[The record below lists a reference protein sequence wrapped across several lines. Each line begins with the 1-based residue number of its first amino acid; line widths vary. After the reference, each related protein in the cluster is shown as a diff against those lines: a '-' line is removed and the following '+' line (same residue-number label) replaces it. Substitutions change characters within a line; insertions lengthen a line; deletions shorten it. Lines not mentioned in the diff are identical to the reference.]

1 MKRLGIALAAL
12 AAALVMA
19 APASAATWI
28 VDDNGLD
35 CLDANQV
42 SIQAAVTAAAP
53 GDNIKVCAG
62 VYNEEVDVTKP
73 GLKLY
78 STPKRAAIIKAPPTI
93 AASSDK
99 AIVNISADGVS
110 LERFT
115 VAGPGPGP
123 CDTLRYGVFVT
134 GGTDVLVKDNHITRI
149 QDTPFSGCQNGIGL
163 RVGSDFLGFSAEA
176 EVSDN
181 LIDNYQKGGMV
192 IDGPGTDVLVQQN
205 RTDGIGPTPITAQN
219 GIQVSRSATA
229 EVLENIVED
238 NTYTLAPVFGA
249 TGILLFQLD
258 GGVLVKQNNAQRND
272 DNVGV
277 YETTGS
283 TIEQNDLV
291 RSTFFD
297 GIYMGSDT
305 SGNLLRLNF
314 LRNNAEHDC
323 HDDAAPGANVWDNND
338 GVTQNRPGLCFPD
351 GGDKPGRQEESNRRL
366 GGPAPLLP

>member
-1 MKRLGIALAAL
+1 MKRLGIALAAV
-12 AAALVMA
+12 AAVLVMA

-53 GDNIKVCAG
+53 GDNIKVCRG
-62 VYNEEVDVTKP
+62 VYNEEVDITKP
-73 GLKLY
+73 NLKLY

-99 AIVNISADGVS
+99 AIVNIAADGVT

-134 GGTDVLVKDNHITRI
+134 DGNGVAVKDNHITRI

-163 RVGSDFLGFSAEA
+163 RVGSQASGFAA
-176 EVSDN
+176 DADITDN
-181 LIDNYQKGGMV
+181 LVDNYQKGGIV
-192 IDGPGTDVLVQQN
+192 IDGPGTNALVQQN

-229 EVLENIVED
+229 EVLTNIVED
-238 NTYTLAPVFGA
+238 NTYTLAPTFGA
-249 TGILLFQLD
+249 TGILLFELD

-272 DNVGV
+272 DNVGA
-277 YETTGS
+277 YDTTGA

-297 GIYMGSDT
+297 GIYMSSDT
-305 SGNLLRLNF
+305 AGNQIRLNF

-323 HDDAAPGANVWDNND
+323 HDDTSGANVWENND
-338 GVTQNRPGLCFPD
+338 GVTQNRPGLCSPD
-351 GGDKPGRQEESNRRL
+351 GGEKPGRQEESNRRL
-366 GGPAPLLP
+366 GGPGILLP

>member
-1 MKRLGIALAAL
+1 
-12 AAALVMA
+12 MA
-19 APASAATWI
+19 APAGAAQWI

-42 SIQAAVTAAAP
+42 SIQAAVNAAAP

-62 VYNEEVDVTKP
+62 VYNEEVDVNKAN
-73 GLKLY
+73 LKLY

-99 AIVNISADGVS
+99 AIVNIAADGVS

-115 VAGPGPGP
+115 VTGPGPGP

-134 GGTDVLVKDNHITRI
+134 DGNGVLVKDNRITRI

-163 RVGSDFLGFSAEA
+163 RVGSEFLGFAA
-176 EVSDN
+176 DADVTDN
-181 LIDNYQKGGMV
+181 LIDNYQKGGVV
-192 IDGPGTDVLVQQN
+192 IDGTGTNVLLQQN

-219 GIQVSRSATA
+219 GIQISRGATS

-238 NTYTLAPVFGA
+238 NTYTLAPTFGA

-272 DNVGV
+272 DNVGA
-277 YETTGS
+277 YETEGS

-297 GIYMGSDT
+297 GIFMNSDT

-314 LRNNAEHDC
+314 MRDNDEHDC
-323 HDDAAPGANVWDNND
+323 HDEAPPGANTWDNND
-338 GVTQNRPGLCFPD
+338 GVTSFGSAICTPD

-366 GGPAPLLP
+366 GGPMPTLP

>member
-1 MKRLGIALAAL
+1 MRGWGIALAVV
-12 AAALVMA
+12 AAGLVMA
-19 APASAATWI
+19 APAGAAQWI

-73 GLKLY
+73 NLKLY

-99 AIVNISADGVS
+99 AIVNIAADAVS

-115 VAGPGPGP
+115 VTGPGPGP

-134 GGTDVLVKDNHITRI
+134 DGSGVLVKDNHITRI

-163 RVGSDFLGFSAEA
+163 RVGSNFLGFAA
-176 EVSDN
+176 DADVTDN
-181 LIDNYQKGGMV
+181 LIDNYQKGGIV
-192 IDGPGTDVLVQQN
+192 VDGPGTNVLVQQN

-219 GIQVSRSATA
+219 GIQISRGATS

-249 TGILLFQLD
+249 TGILLFQVD
-258 GGVLVKQNNAQRND
+258 GGVLVTQNNAQRND

-277 YETTGS
+277 YETTGT

-305 SGNLLRLNF
+305 AGNLLRLNF

-323 HDDAAPGANVWDNND
+323 HDDTADANVWDNND
-338 GVTQNRPGLCFPD
+338 GVTENRPGLCFPD

-366 GGPAPLLP
+366 GGPMPTLP

>member
-1 MKRLGIALAAL
+1 MRRLGIALAAM
-12 AAALVMA
+12 AAVLVMA
-19 APASAATWI
+19 APAGAATWI

-62 VYNEEVDVTKP
+62 VYNEEVDITKP

-99 AIVNISADGVS
+99 AIVNIAADAVS

-115 VAGPGPGP
+115 ITGPGPGP
-123 CDTLRYGVFVT
+123 CDTLRYGVYVT
-134 GGTDVLVKDNHITRI
+134 DGNGVLVKDNRITRV

-163 RVGSDFLGFSAEA
+163 RVGSQAAGFTADA
-176 EVSDN
+176 TVTDN
-181 LIDNYQKGGMV
+181 LIDEYQKGGIV
-192 IDGPGTDVLVQQN
+192 VDGAGTHALVQQN

-219 GIQVSRSATA
+219 GIQISRGATS
-229 EVLENIVED
+229 EVLTNIVED
-238 NTYTLAPVFGA
+238 NTYTLAPTFGA
-249 TGILLFQLD
+249 TGILLYQVS

-277 YETTGS
+277 YETTGT

-291 RSTFFD
+291 QSTFFD
-297 GIYMGSDT
+297 GLYMGSDT
-305 SGNLLRLNF
+305 SGNLIRLNF
-314 LRNNAEHDC
+314 MRNNAEHDC
-323 HDDAAPGANVWDNND
+323 HDDTMDANVWDNND
-338 GVTQNRPGLCFPD
+338 GVTENRPGLCFPD
-351 GGDKPGRQEESNRRL
+351 GGDKPGRQTESNRRL
-366 GGPAPLLP
+366 GGPTILLP

>member
-1 MKRLGIALAAL
+1 MKRLGIALVA
-12 AAALVMA
+12 MA
-19 APASAATWI
+19 AFLITPAAASAATWV

-35 CLDANQV
+35 CPGANQV

-62 VYNEEVDVTKP
+62 VYNEEVDVNKAN
-73 GLKLY
+73 LKLY
-78 STPKRAAIIKAPPTI
+78 STPTRAAIIKAPPTI

-99 AIVNISADGVS
+99 AIVNIAADGVS

-115 VAGPGPGP
+115 ITGPGPGP

-134 GGTDVLVKDNHITRI
+134 DGNNVAVKYNRITRI

-163 RVGSDFLGFSAEA
+163 RVGSEFLGFAA
-176 EVSDN
+176 DADVTDN
-181 LIDNYQKGGMV
+181 LIDNYQKGGIV
-192 IDGPGTDVLVQQN
+192 VDGPGTNAFVQQN

-219 GIQVSRSATA
+219 GIQVSRGATS
-229 EVLENIVED
+229 EVLTNIVED

-272 DNVGV
+272 DNIGV

-283 TIEQNDLV
+283 SLEQNDV
-291 RSTFFD
+291 VQSTFFD
-297 GIYMGSDT
+297 GIYMSSDT
-305 SGNLLRLNF
+305 SGNLIRLNF
-314 LRNNAEHDC
+314 ARNNAEHDC
-323 HDDAAPGANVWDNND
+323 HDDTADANAWENND
-338 GVTQNRPGLCFPD
+338 GVTENRPGLCFPD
-351 GGDKPGRQEESNRRL
+351 GGDKPGRQKESNRRQ
-366 GGPAPLLP
+366 GGPVPFL